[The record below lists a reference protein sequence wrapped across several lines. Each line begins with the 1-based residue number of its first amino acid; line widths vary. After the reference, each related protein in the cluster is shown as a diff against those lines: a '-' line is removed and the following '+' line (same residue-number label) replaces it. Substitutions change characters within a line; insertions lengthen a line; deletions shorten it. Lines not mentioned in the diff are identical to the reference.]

1 MGEVVEAQRVQGS
14 SQTLIQTAV
23 PSVRVARVVPDVT
36 GVDKIFDYL
45 VPDALV
51 ETVRVGVRVRVPL
64 HGRNVAGWVVEIG
77 EPSAD
82 LDVKKIKSVIKV
94 LGLGAT
100 AEIVNL
106 AVWATK
112 RWAGRMRSFI
122 STAAPETLVKSV
134 PSARYM
140 PRAVQ
145 YASDA
150 FEKIRYFGGGL
161 ITVAPL
167 TNLAPFI
174 SAVACDGP
182 TIVVMPTQHRV
193 KLLAAA
199 LRANNFSVAQ
209 WPQDWSVAYGGVDV
223 VIGTRSAVWAPVEKF
238 ANIVVVDEHDD
249 LLQEE
254 RSPTWHA
261 RDVAIERA
269 SRVGARCVLLSP
281 IASLAARKWAGD
293 RQVVD
298 TQGKWPEVLIVDRNK
313 DEQWSRS
320 LISSEL
326 IAELRDKSRR
336 VVCVLNSK
344 GRARLTACGSC
355 RNILRCEKCDAALNQ
370 SDKTMLACPRC
381 GESRPVICQVCG
393 SSSCAVLKPG
403 VARLREELEAA
414 ANRSV
419 FEVTAATESVNE
431 RCNVFVGTE
440 AVLHRVQSADT
451 VVFLDIDSELLAP
464 RYRANEIVA
473 TLVVHA
479 ARLVGRSNQNQ
490 RILLQTHTPDNAF
503 LVGLKVGDLNQY
515 FASDDARRSLL
526 KFPPYGSIAQVSGKG
541 TKAFLDSLNE
551 SLEYSAVVQTMNKDT
566 ENGLIR
572 AENWQ
577 QLTDVIVSAQRP
589 ARSRLTFH
597 VDPPRV

>member
-14 SQTLIQTAV
+14 SQTLIQSAV

-45 VPDALV
+45 VPEALA

-77 EPSAD
+77 EPSAG
-82 LDVKKIKSVIKV
+82 LEVKKIKSVIKV

-100 AEIVNL
+100 AEIVDL

-122 STAAPETLVKSV
+122 STAAPETLINNV
-134 PSARYM
+134 PSPRYM

-145 YASDA
+145 YASDT
-150 FEKIRYFGGGL
+150 FDKVRDFGGGL

-167 TNLAPFI
+167 SNLAPFI

-209 WPQDWSVAYGGVDV
+209 WPQDWALAYGGVDV

-238 ANIVVVDEHDD
+238 SNMVVVDEHDD

-261 RDVAIERA
+261 RDVAIERS
-269 SRVGARCVLLSP
+269 SRVGARCILLSP
-281 IASLAARKWAGD
+281 IASLSARKWAGD
-293 RQVVD
+293 RRVVD
-298 TQGKWPEVLIVDRNK
+298 SQGQWPEVLIVDRNN

-336 VVCVLNSK
+336 AVCVLNSK

-370 SDKTMLACPRC
+370 TDKTTLDCPRC
-381 GESRPVICQVCG
+381 GVSRPVICQVCG

-419 FEVTAATESVNE
+419 FEVTAATETVNE

-440 AVLHRVQSADT
+440 AVLHRVQNADT

-479 ARLVGRSNQNQ
+479 ARLVGRSTQSP

-503 LVGLKVGDLNQY
+503 LIGLKIGDLSQY
-515 FASDDARRSLL
+515 FVSDEARRSLL
-526 KFPPYGSIAQVSGKG
+526 KFPPFGSIAQVSGKG

-551 SLEYSAVVQTMNKDT
+551 SLEFSAVVQTMNKDT

-577 QLTDVIVSAQRP
+577 QLSDVLLSAKRP
-589 ARSRLTFH
+589 AKSRLTFH

>member
-77 EPSAD
+77 EPSAG
-82 LDVKKIKSVIKV
+82 LEVKKIKSVIKV

-100 AEIVNL
+100 VEIVNL

-150 FEKIRYFGGGL
+150 FEKIRDFGGGL

-209 WPQDWSVAYGGVDV
+209 WPQDWSLAYGGVDV

>member
-14 SQTLIQTAV
+14 SQTLIQSAV

-45 VPDALV
+45 VPEALA

-77 EPSAD
+77 EPSAG
-82 LDVKKIKSVIKV
+82 LEVKKIKSVIKV

-100 AEIVNL
+100 AEIVDL

-122 STAAPETLVKSV
+122 STAAPETLINNV
-134 PSARYM
+134 PSPRYM

-145 YASDA
+145 YASDT
-150 FEKIRYFGGGL
+150 FDKVRDFGGGL

-167 TNLAPFI
+167 SNLAPFI

-209 WPQDWSVAYGGVDV
+209 WPQDWALAYGGVDV

-238 ANIVVVDEHDD
+238 SNMVVVDEHDD

-261 RDVAIERA
+261 RDVAIERS
-269 SRVGARCVLLSP
+269 SRVGARCILLSP
-281 IASLAARKWAGD
+281 IASLSARKWAGD
-293 RQVVD
+293 RRVVD
-298 TQGKWPEVLIVDRNK
+298 SQGQWPEVLIVDRNN

-336 VVCVLNSK
+336 AVCVLNSK

-370 SDKTMLACPRC
+370 TDKTTLDCPRC

-419 FEVTAATESVNE
+419 FEVTAATETVNE

-440 AVLHRVQSADT
+440 AVLHRVQNANT

-479 ARLVGRSNQNQ
+479 ARLVGRSTQSP

-503 LVGLKVGDLNQY
+503 LIGLKIGDLSQY
-515 FASDDARRSLL
+515 FVSDEARRSLL
-526 KFPPYGSIAQVSGKG
+526 KFPPFGSIAQVSGKG

-551 SLEYSAVVQTMNKDT
+551 SLEFSAVVQTMNKDT

-577 QLTDVIVSAQRP
+577 QLSDVLLSAKRP
-589 ARSRLTFH
+589 AKSRLTFH